1 MTLEEIL
8 EYRKEFYQ
16 KTMDYNFDVQT
27 FDNIDFEDCSEEKIR
42 YIQKNIVF
50 KDFLEFIKNK

>member
-27 FDNIDFEDCSEEKIR
+27 FDNIDFEDYSEEKIR
-42 YIQKNIVF
+42 YLQKKIVF